1 MAWGGGVFT
10 RTYGST
16 AWQTDASNSVGIV
29 PDRHDT
35 NDQDLADGI
44 NACINKAGGNTP
56 TADLPMGGYK
66 HTNLSAGSAAAPTFC
81 AGNDQDTGMYSPAAN
96 QIGIATNG
104 VDRVRIDA
112 SGNVGIGTATPTQAL
127 DVVGALRMTT
137 VTTDATTKTTRFI
150 GRSFTN
156 SNADWLVI
164 DGQGRNGE
172 NAVVI
177 GGGSAVLN
185 SATVLQFI
193 TAPNV
198 TTTFGTEQMRITS
211 GGLVGIG
218 TTNPL
223 TRCQIT
229 GAGSIGAPTDAGDK
243 NATLRLAALAG
254 DVNAGGA
261 LEFGFGANTFAQS
274 YFAAIKGLGTNGAN
288 NSAGDLAFYTR
299 NSVSD
304 SSLTER
310 IRINSGGNVGVGIA
324 SPGSKF
330 TVGGS
335 TPTTTSNAT
344 NPGTIQLNES
354 GITNFT
360 TNGGLEFK
368 GSSSGSGYG
377 SKLLGLDNG
386 SLVFLY
392 RNNSATW
399 TESARLDNSGFF
411 SARGSKDRTT
421 AVAANCHIDSTDGAI
436 YRSTS
441 SIKYKTDVADYT
453 KGLEELKTLRPVTY
467 KGINNGDI
475 TFAGLIAEEVHD
487 AGFSEFVMYN
497 SEHEPEGLAYGNMIA
512 LAVKAIKELSD
523 KLDTLTARV
532 EALEA

>member
-16 AWQTDASNSVGIV
+16 AWQTDASNNVGIV
-29 PDRHDT
+29 ADRHDT

-66 HTNLSAGSAAAPTFC
+66 HTNLSAGTAAAPTFC

-96 QIGIATNG
+96 EIGFATNG
-104 VDRVRIDA
+104 TEKVRIDA
-112 SGNVGIGTATPTQAL
+112 NGRLGVGVTAPSVGFDLLGNIRIS
-127 DVVGALRMTT
+127 DVA
-137 VTTDATTKTTRFI
+137 TDATNKIGRI
-150 GRSFTN
+150 RGRSFTN
-156 SNADWLVI
+156 SQGDWLAI
-164 DGQGRNGE
+164 DAQGLSGDNR
-172 NAVVI
+172 VQV
-177 GGGSAVLN
+177 GGGSGSLN
-185 SATVLQFI
+185 CATSI
-193 TAPNV
+193 TFLTAAN
-198 TTTFGTEQMRITS
+198 TTTTSGTERMRITS

-218 TTNPL
+218 TQSPSARL
-223 TRCQIT
+223 TVDAAFQIGQNAT
-229 GAGSIGAPTDAGDK
+229 ASNNFHFTAETANTLQLWNGNYGAGTER
-243 NATLRLAALAG
+243 LRIT
-254 DVNAGGA
+254 NAGNVA
-261 LEFGFGANTFAQS
+261 INTTSTPARF
-274 YFAAIKGLGTNGAN
+274 
-288 NSAGDLAFYTR
+288 
-299 NSVSD
+299 
-304 SSLTER
+304 
-310 IRINSGGNVGVGIA
+310 NVG
-324 SPGSKF
+324 
-330 TVGGS
+330 GGL
-335 TPTTTSNAT
+335 PDAAGAAT
-344 NPGTIQLNES
+344 NPGTIQINEQS
-354 GITNFT
+354 ITNFT
-360 TNGGLEFK
+360 TTGGLEFK
-368 GSSSGSGYG
+368 GSASGSGYG
-377 SKLLGLDNG
+377 SKLLGFDNG

-421 AVAANCHIDSTDGAI
+421 AIAANCHIDSTDGSI

-487 AGFSEFVMYN
+487 AGFAEFVMYN
-497 SEHEPEGLAYGNMIA
+497 FEQEPEGLAYGNMIA

-523 KLDTLTARV
+523 KVDALTERV